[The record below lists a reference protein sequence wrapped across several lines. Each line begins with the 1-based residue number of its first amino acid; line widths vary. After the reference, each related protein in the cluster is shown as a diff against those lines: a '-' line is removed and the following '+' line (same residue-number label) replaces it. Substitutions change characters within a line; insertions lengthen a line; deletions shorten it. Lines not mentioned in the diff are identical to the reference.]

1 MNRNQEAILDLI
13 KACNLII
20 EFCANLD
27 QTSFLND
34 EKTQSSVL
42 YQIVIIGEAV
52 NRLTPDFIANHPQ
65 IPFNAIR
72 GMRNRVVHEYKE
84 VDDHILWEVTQS
96 NIPELLAQ
104 IESINKSESSDKDPY
119 RF

>member
-1 MNRNQEAILDLI
+1 MNRNQEAILDLM

-20 EFCANLD
+20 KFCTNLD
-27 QTSFLND
+27 QESFLND

-42 YQIVIIGEAV
+42 YQIIIIGEAV
-52 NRLTPDFIANHPQ
+52 NRLTPDFIAKYPQ

-84 VDDHILWEVTQS
+84 VDVQILWEVTQS
-96 NIPELLAQ
+96 NMPELL
-104 IESINKSESSDKDPY
+104 ESIDKLES
-119 RF
+119 